1 MSDSCE
7 QFSELENSIA
17 ETVRQAQQKLRIN
30 ARTQELLRVDGATYN
45 YSSEQAREQATI
57 DVLGASARH
66 EDTS

>member
-30 ARTQELLRVDGATYN
+30 ARTQELLREDGATYK